1 MKNQSFRF
9 LWIGQSMA
17 NLGDVFYI
25 VGIISL
31 LYTLTESP
39 FALALVPFINM
50 FGRFISGI
58 IAPWLINRFPLKT
71 LLVNSQASKTIL
83 LVVLSLLLISETTTN
98 LFIILTFVGCIAFLD
113 GWAAPASHAMLP
125 RLVPKEQLV
134 KANSFFSIVSET
146 MNLGGWALGGV
157 VVALTSGQFVI
168 IGTVGLYIFAT
179 MIMFGIDDPTPF
191 QKNEIKGKWGSEL
204 TQGWQIVWRNPLFR
218 SLHVIIIF
226 EAIANVVWIASILY
240 IFVIEVLGQTEAWW
254 GYINTAFFLGMIIGG
269 IICTRFIIVVENN
282 LKRLLIL
289 LSFGISL
296 VTLLFGVTTIPWI
309 SILLVILNG
318 IIQQLKGIVSETM
331 LQKSATTDELP
342 KIYAVQS
349 ALISLLFGISSIS
362 FGAIAELWNVRITF
376 VLAATLLG
384 LGALFALIR
393 SRDFSITT
401 K

>member
-25 VGIISL
+25 VGIISV

-50 FGRFISGI
+50 FGRFISGMI
-58 IAPWLINRFPLKT
+58 SPWLLNRFPLKT
-71 LLVNSQASKTIL
+71 LLVYSQVCKTAL
-83 LVVLSLLLISETTTN
+83 LVVLSILLIFETTSG
-98 LFIILTFVGCIAFLD
+98 LFIILLFVGSIAFLD

-134 KANSFFSIVSET
+134 KANSFFSIISET
-146 MNLGGWALGGV
+146 VNLGGWALGGIA
-157 VVALTSGQFVI
+157 VALTSGQFVI
-168 IGTVGLYIFAT
+168 FGTVGLYIIAT
-179 MIMFGIDDPTPF
+179 LMMFGIYDPTPF
-191 QKNEIKGKWGSEL
+191 RKKEVEGKRSSEL
-204 TQGWQIVWRNPLFR
+204 TEGWQIIWRNPLFR

-240 IFVIEVLGQTEAWW
+240 IFVSEVLGQTEAWW

-269 IICTRFIIVVENN
+269 VICSRFVRGIENN

-289 LSFGISL
+289 FSFGISV
-296 VTLLFGVTTIPWI
+296 VTLLFGVTSIPWI
-309 SILLVILNG
+309 AILLVIGNG
-318 IIQQLKGIVSETM
+318 IVQQVKGIVTETM
-331 LQKSATTDELP
+331 LQKSATTEELP

-349 ALISLLFGISSIS
+349 ALISLLFGISSLS
-362 FGAIAELWNVRITF
+362 FGAIAELWDVRITF
-376 VLAATLLG
+376 ILAAILLG

-393 SRDFSITT
+393 RRDFIITSE
-401 K
+401 

>member
-9 LWIGQSMA
+9 LWMGQSMA

-58 IAPWLINRFPLKT
+58 ISPWLINRFPLKT
-71 LLVNSQASKTIL
+71 LLVYSQVSKTVL
-83 LVVLSLLLISETTTN
+83 LVVLSLLLLSETTAN
-98 LFIILTFVGCIAFLD
+98 LLIILTFVGCIAFLD
-113 GWAAPASHAMLP
+113 GWASPASHAMLP

-146 MNLGGWALGGV
+146 VNLGGWALGGLA
-157 VVALTSGQFVI
+157 VALTSSQFVI
-168 IGTVGLYIFAT
+168 FGTVGLYIIAT
-179 MIMFGIDDPTPF
+179 MMMFGIDDPTAF
-191 QKNEIKGKWGSEL
+191 QKKELKGKRSSEL
-204 TQGWQIVWRNPLFR
+204 TEGWQIIWRNPLFR
-218 SLHVIIIF
+218 SLHVLIIF

-240 IFVIEVLGQTEAWW
+240 IFVADVLGQTEAWW

-269 IICTRFIIVVENN
+269 VICSRFVIAIENN

-289 LSFGISL
+289 LSFGISS
-296 VTLLFGVTTIPWI
+296 VTLLFGITTIPLI
-309 SILLVILNG
+309 SILIVIVNG
-318 IIQQLKGIVSETM
+318 IVQQLLGIVSETM
-331 LQKSATTDELP
+331 LQKSTTTDELP

-349 ALISLLFGISSIS
+349 ALISLLFGISSLG
-362 FGAIAELWNVRITF
+362 FGAIVELWDVRVTF
-376 VLAATLLG
+376 ILAATLLG
-384 LGALFALIR
+384 FGALFALIR
-393 SRDFSITT
+393 RHDFIITT
-401 K
+401 E

>member
-9 LWIGQSMA
+9 LWMGQLMA

-58 IAPWLINRFPLKT
+58 IAPWWINRFPLKT

-83 LVVLSLLLISETTTN
+83 LVVLTLSLISETTTN

-179 MIMFGIDDPTPF
+179 MMMFGIDDPTPF
-191 QKNEIKGKWGSEL
+191 QKKEIKGKWGSEL

-349 ALISLLFGISSIS
+349 AIISLLFGISSIS
-362 FGAIAELWNVRITF
+362 FGAIAELWDVRITF

>member
-25 VGIISL
+25 VGIISV

-50 FGRFISGI
+50 FGRFISGMI
-58 IAPWLINRFPLKT
+58 SPWLLNRFPLKK
-71 LLVNSQASKTIL
+71 LLVYSQVGKTAL
-83 LVVLSLLLISETTTN
+83 LVVLSILLIFETTSG
-98 LFIILTFVGCIAFLD
+98 LFIILTFVGSIAFLD

-146 MNLGGWALGGV
+146 VNLGGWALGGV
-157 VVALTSGQFVI
+157 AVALTSGQFVI
-168 IGTVGLYIFAT
+168 FGTVGLYIIAT
-179 MIMFGIDDPTPF
+179 LMMFGIYDPTPF
-191 QKNEIKGKWGSEL
+191 RKKEMEGKRSSEL
-204 TQGWQIVWRNPLFR
+204 TEGWQIIWRNPLFR

-240 IFVIEVLGQTEAWW
+240 IFVSEVLGQTEAWW

-269 IICTRFIIVVENN
+269 VICSRFVRGIENN

-289 LSFGISL
+289 FSFGISV
-296 VTLLFGVTTIPWI
+296 VTLLFGVTSIPWI
-309 SILLVILNG
+309 AILLVIANG
-318 IIQQLKGIVSETM
+318 IVQQVKGIVSETM
-331 LQKSATTDELP
+331 LQKSATTEELP

-349 ALISLLFGISSIS
+349 ALISLLFGISSLG
-362 FGAIAELWNVRITF
+362 FGAIAELWDVRITF
-376 VLAATLLG
+376 ILAAILLG

-393 SRDFSITT
+393 RRDFIITSE
-401 K
+401 

>member
-9 LWIGQSMA
+9 LWIGQSSA

-25 VGIISL
+25 VGIISV

-50 FGRFISGI
+50 FGRFISGMI
-58 IAPWLINRFPLKT
+58 SPWLLNRFPLKT
-71 LLVNSQASKTIL
+71 LLVYSQVCKTAL
-83 LVVLSLLLISETTTN
+83 LVVLSIMLIFETTSG
-98 LFIILTFVGCIAFLD
+98 LFIILMFVGSIAFLD

-146 MNLGGWALGGV
+146 VNLGGWALGGV
-157 VVALTSGQFVI
+157 AVALTSGQFVI
-168 IGTVGLYIFAT
+168 FGTVGLYIIAT
-179 MIMFGIDDPTPF
+179 LMMFGIYDPTPF
-191 QKNEIKGKWGSEL
+191 RKKEMEGKRSSEL
-204 TQGWQIVWRNPLFR
+204 TEGWQIIWRNPLFR

-240 IFVIEVLGQTEAWW
+240 IFVSEVLGQTEAWW

-269 IICTRFIIVVENN
+269 VICSRFVRGIEDN
-282 LKRLLIL
+282 LQRLLIL
-289 LSFGISL
+289 FSFGISV
-296 VTLLFGVTTIPWI
+296 VTLLFGVTSIPWI
-309 SILLVILNG
+309 AILLVIGNG
-318 IIQQLKGIVSETM
+318 IVQQLKGIVSETM
-331 LQKSATTDELP
+331 LQKSATTEELP

-349 ALISLLFGISSIS
+349 ALISLLFGISSLS
-362 FGAIAELWNVRITF
+362 FGAIAELWDVRITF
-376 VLAATLLG
+376 ILAAILLG

-393 SRDFSITT
+393 RRDFIITT
-401 K
+401 E

>member
-25 VGIISL
+25 VGIISV

-50 FGRFISGI
+50 FGRFISGMI
-58 IAPWLINRFPLKT
+58 SPWLLNRFPLKT
-71 LLVNSQASKTIL
+71 LLVYSQVCKTAL
-83 LVVLSLLLISETTTN
+83 LVVLSIMLIFETTSG
-98 LFIILTFVGCIAFLD
+98 LFIILMFVGSIAFLD

-146 MNLGGWALGGV
+146 VNLGGWALGGV
-157 VVALTSGQFVI
+157 AVALTSGQFVI
-168 IGTVGLYIFAT
+168 FGTVGLYIIAT
-179 MIMFGIDDPTPF
+179 LMMFGIYDPTPF
-191 QKNEIKGKWGSEL
+191 RKKEMEGKRSSEL
-204 TQGWQIVWRNPLFR
+204 TEGWQIIWRNPLFR

-240 IFVIEVLGQTEAWW
+240 IFVSEVLGQTEAWW

-269 IICTRFIIVVENN
+269 VICSRFVRGIEDN
-282 LKRLLIL
+282 LQRLLIL
-289 LSFGISL
+289 FSFGISV
-296 VTLLFGVTTIPWI
+296 VTLLFGVTSIPWI
-309 SILLVILNG
+309 AILLVIGNG
-318 IIQQLKGIVSETM
+318 IVQQLKGIVSETM
-331 LQKSATTDELP
+331 LQKSATTEELP

-349 ALISLLFGISSIS
+349 ALISLLFGISSLS
-362 FGAIAELWNVRITF
+362 FGAIAELWDVRITF
-376 VLAATLLG
+376 ILAAILLG

-393 SRDFSITT
+393 RRVFIITT
-401 K
+401 E